1 MIKRLLAIVSAA
13 LLLCSCGASAAPK
26 GTIGIIG
33 AMEDEVTLLKEMASN
48 KKTTVVS
55 GMEFIEGTIGGNN
68 VVIVQ
73 CGMGKVNA
81 GICAEVLITKF
92 NATSIINTG
101 CAGSLDNDIDIG
113 DFVVSTDAV
122 QHDYD
127 VSPIG
132 FERGEIPYTGLYA
145 FPADEGLQARAK
157 KAIEQSA
164 PDSKIFSGRICS
176 GDQFIYLDEQRETIT
191 SNFGGLCSEMEGAA
205 IAQVCYL
212 NQVPYVI
219 IRAISDKVD
228 GSEEVEFSEF
238 SKMASEQ
245 CASIT
250 GYMVEHWNDS
260 AD

>member
-13 LLLCSCGASAAPK
+13 LLLCGCGTTAAPK

-33 AMEDEVTLLKEMASN
+33 AMEEEVTLLKEMTSV
-48 KKTTVVS
+48 KKTTEVS
-55 GMEFIEGTIGGNN
+55 GMEFVEGTIGGNN

-73 CGMGKVNA
+73 SGIGKVNA

-92 NATSIINTG
+92 NASSVINTG

-122 QHDYD
+122 QHDFD

-132 FERGEIPYTGLYA
+132 FERGEIPFSGLYA
-145 FPADEGLQARAK
+145 FPADEALQARAK
-157 KAIEQSA
+157 KAIQEYA
-164 PDSKIFSGRICS
+164 PDSKIFSGRVCS

-191 SNFGGLCSEMEGAA
+191 SNFGGLCCEMEGAA

-212 NQVPYVI
+212 NKVPYVI

-228 GSEEVEFSEF
+228 GSEEIEYAEFE
-238 SKMASEQ
+238 KEASEK
-245 CASIT
+245 CAAIT
-250 GYMVEHWNDS
+250 GYMVEHLNDS
-260 AD
+260 VD